1 MFSAVRIWDQ
11 IQWTVDDPTTAS
23 FPGNIPVRMDG
34 VTSGLLVSGKVV
46 DITPYHSSFYSPPP
60 TEASRSGYDSSSGGD
75 SDNEYS
81 ASACR
86 GGQSQNPGTTNGS
99 SQGQGKHINKGRWTK
114 EEDALLKQ
122 LVSSA
127 EQLGTGARWDAIA
140 GHFPDR
146 SDVQCQQRW
155 AKVVNPELVKG
166 PWTKEEDEKVVEL
179 VDRYGPKK
187 WTLIARHLK
196 GRIGKQ
202 CRERWHNHLNPGIK
216 KTAWTEAEDRIIV
229 EAHRRVGNQWAK
241 IAKLLPGR
249 TDNAIKNHWNSTMR
263 RKYETDEGRAV
274 GTRGRGRRKA
284 TESSKQ
290 APCADE
296 DVPNRPKSALTPG
309 DNAQRLT
316 TAQTSHTLD
325 IDQLDWSRAWDSQQ
339 TGQTFQS
346 LLQINDR
353 TQPTDSRLDS
363 PSKRGTVAS
372 SRVKS
377 EPISPFSKYVAA
389 PATRELPISP
399 RGRSSN
405 LTVSLGRYFDLQIQS
420 EAAGSRSSEIRLMP
434 MPDLEELPDHLA
446 EKKSSPPP
454 ILRRRRNA
462 NNLGHRTDTPDSG
475 NQSDY
480 LIMGHQQH
488 QPADSAP
495 STPIKQLPFSPSQFL
510 NSLSPET
517 SWPTASTPKG
527 SSPGPLTTPQ
537 PTGLRR
543 SHNDG
548 NTPRTPTPFKNALA
562 ELERRSG
569 ATTQL
574 PATPS
579 RLDALTEIIKQE
591 TDRESLAGTSTILQD
606 SGYGTIRRR
615 GKENSAPGGKR
626 ARKALCQAWANASQD
641 NSDMSFVVE
650 TPSKSLDTSVLF
662 SPASMALEDSFL
674 TAGTSPVKTSH
685 DFVSVQR
692 KPNAKRAI
700 TFDAFDSPCCILSPL
715 PLRPIKRAK
724 LHLETQWTTVACGRT
739 RDQLEMTRAARTF
752 LSSHGYLPLRPR
764 SLNF

>member
-1 MFSAVRIWDQ
+1 
-11 IQWTVDDPTTAS
+11 
-23 FPGNIPVRMDG
+23 MD
-34 VTSGLLVSGKVV
+34 VVSSRLLLPAKAV
-46 DITPYHSSFYSPPP
+46 DIATYHSSFYSPPP
-60 TEASRSGYDSSSGGD
+60 TEASRSGYDSSSGGE
-75 SDNEYS
+75 SDNEYNII
-81 ASACR
+81 ACR
-86 GGQSQNPGTTNGS
+86 GASNQSQNPNTTNAS
-99 SQGQGKHINKGRWTK
+99 SNGQGKHINKGRWTK
-114 EEDALLKQ
+114 EEDGLLKQ
-122 LVSSA
+122 LVSNA
-127 EQLGTGARWDAIA
+127 EQLGTGLRWDVIA

-179 VDRYGPKK
+179 VERYGPKK

-263 RKYETDEGRAV
+263 RKYETEDGGRPTS
-274 GTRGRGRRKA
+274 TRGRGRRKA
-284 TESSKQ
+284 TESSVLSKE
-290 APCADE
+290 AEEEISGRLKVD
-296 DVPNRPKSALTPG
+296 SA
-309 DNAQRLT
+309 NNENCT
-316 TAQTSHTLD
+316 TVSTMQQQTLG
-325 IDQLDWSRAWDSQQ
+325 IDQLDWSRAWDNQQ
-339 TGQTFQS
+339 NNQTFQG
-346 LLQINDR
+346 LLNLNER
-353 TQPTDSRLDS
+353 PHNNESRVDT
-363 PSKRGTVAS
+363 PSKRGSS
-372 SRVKS
+372 SRVKT
-377 EPISPFSKYVAA
+377 EQISPFTK
-389 PATRELPISP
+389 
-399 RGRSSN
+399 
-405 LTVSLGRYFDLQIQS
+405 YFDMQIQG
-420 EAAGSRSSEIRLMP
+420 EATSSKNSEIRLMP
-434 MPDLEELPDHLA
+434 MPDLEEMPEAIA
-446 EKKSSPPP
+446 EKERSSPPP
-454 ILRRRRNA
+454 ILRRRRNTQV
-462 NNLGHRTDTPDSG
+462 LQQRTEIPENM

-480 LIMGHQQH
+480 LLINQQ
-488 QPADSAP
+488 QQQSGVTTP

-517 SWPTASTPKG
+517 SPWPRASTPKG

-543 SHNDG
+543 SQNDG

-591 TDRESLAGTSTILQD
+591 TDRECLAGTSTILQD
-606 SGYGTIRRR
+606 SGYSTIRRR

-641 NSDMSFVVE
+641 NSEISFVVE

-674 TAGTSPVKTSH
+674 TAGTSP
-685 DFVSVQR
+685 
-692 KPNAKRAI
+692 
-700 TFDAFDSPCCILSPL
+700 
-715 PLRPIKRAK
+715 IK
-724 LHLETQWTTVACGRT
+724 LQLEAQWTTVACGRT
-739 RDQLEMTRAARTF
+739 RDQLEMTRAARRF

>member
-1 MFSAVRIWDQ
+1 MRFARK
-11 IQWTVDDPTTAS
+11 
-23 FPGNIPVRMDG
+23 R
-34 VTSGLLVSGKVV
+34 
-46 DITPYHSSFYSPPP
+46 
-60 TEASRSGYDSSSGGD
+60 SRSGYDSSSGGD

-81 ASACR
+81 GSLCR
-86 GGQSQNPGTTNGS
+86 GATNQSQNPATTNAS
-99 SQGQGKHINKGRWTK
+99 NHGQGKHVNKGRWTK
-114 EEDALLKQ
+114 EEDAVLKQ
-122 LVSSA
+122 LVSNA
-127 EQLGTGARWDAIA
+127 EQLGTGLRWDSIA

-179 VDRYGPKK
+179 VERYGPKK

-263 RKYETDEGRAV
+263 RKYETEEGRSTT
-274 GTRGRGRRKA
+274 GTRGRGRRKVVESTSVPKESLC
-284 TESSKQ
+284 TE
-290 APCADE
+290 E
-296 DVPNRPKSALTPG
+296 DVSVQARLKAASTSTE
-309 DNAQRLT
+309 NATTLT
-316 TAQTSHTLD
+316 TVQAHTLD
-325 IDQLDWSRAWDSQQ
+325 IDQLDWTRAWENQQNSQTYQ
-339 TGQTFQS
+339 GLLS
-346 LLQINDR
+346 LNDR
-353 TQPTDSRLDS
+353 AHNSDSRLNS
-363 PSKRGTVAS
+363 PPKRGSPV
-372 SRVKS
+372 RVKT
-377 EPISPFSKYVAA
+377 EQISPFTK
-389 PATRELPISP
+389 
-399 RGRSSN
+399 
-405 LTVSLGRYFDLQIQS
+405 YFDLQIQG
-420 EAAGSRSSEIRLMP
+420 EATSSRSSEIRLMP
-434 MPDLEELPDHLA
+434 MPDLEEISSSVT
-446 EKKSSPPP
+446 EKERSSPPP
-454 ILRRRRNA
+454 ILRRRKNA
-462 NNLGHRTDTPDSG
+462 LHQRTETPDSG

-480 LIMGHQQH
+480 LIITQQQQHHQHQQ
-488 QPADSAP
+488 QTGDTTP

-517 SWPTASTPKG
+517 SSWPRASTPKG

-543 SHNDG
+543 SQNDG

-591 TDRESLAGTSTILQD
+591 TDRESLAGTSAILQD
-606 SGYGTIRRR
+606 SGYSTIRRR

-626 ARKALCQAWANASQD
+626 ARKALCHAWANASQD
-641 NSDMSFVVE
+641 NSEMSFVVE

-674 TAGTSPVKTSH
+674 TAGTSPVKL
-685 DFVSVQR
+685 Q
-692 KPNAKRAI
+692 
-700 TFDAFDSPCCILSPL
+700 
-715 PLRPIKRAK
+715 
-724 LHLETQWTTVACGRT
+724 LETQWTAVACGRT
-739 RDQLEMTRAARTF
+739 HDQLEMTRAARRF

-764 SLNF
+764 TLNF

>member
-1 MFSAVRIWDQ
+1 MRFAE
-11 IQWTVDDPTTAS
+11 
-23 FPGNIPVRMDG
+23 
-34 VTSGLLVSGKVV
+34 KK
-46 DITPYHSSFYSPPP
+46 
-60 TEASRSGYDSSSGGD
+60 SRSGYDSSSGGE

-81 ASACR
+81 GSSVCR
-86 GGQSQNPGTTNGS
+86 GGGGHQSQNPAATS
-99 SQGQGKHINKGRWTK
+99 ASIQGQGKHINKGRWTK

-122 LVSSA
+122 LVSCA
-127 EQLGTGARWDAIA
+127 EQLGTGLRWDTIA

-179 VDRYGPKK
+179 VERYGPKK

-216 KTAWTEAEDRIIV
+216 KTAWTEAEDRVIV

-263 RKYETDEGRAV
+263 RKYEAEEGKSV
-274 GTRGRGRRKA
+274 TGTRGRGRRKL
-284 TESSKQ
+284 TESSVTSKDTLCTEEDTSGHSRLKAPSTSSENTTTVTTVQ
-290 APCADE
+290 A
-296 DVPNRPKSALTPG
+296 
-309 DNAQRLT
+309 
-316 TAQTSHTLD
+316 HTLD
-325 IDQLDWSRAWDSQQ
+325 IDQLDWSKVWDNQQ
-339 TGQTFQS
+339 NAQTFQS
-346 LLQINDR
+346 LLTLNERTHSND
-353 TQPTDSRLDS
+353 TRLNS
-363 PSKRGTVAS
+363 PSKRGGTS
-372 SRVKS
+372 SVRVKT
-377 EPISPFSKYVAA
+377 EQISPFTKFSC
-389 PATRELPISP
+389 
-399 RGRSSN
+399 
-405 LTVSLGRYFDLQIQS
+405 RYFDLQIQGEPTS
-420 EAAGSRSSEIRLMP
+420 SRTSEIRLMP
-434 MPDLEELPDHLA
+434 MPDLEEISGSMT
-446 EKKSSPPP
+446 EKERSSPPP
-454 ILRRRRNA
+454 ILRRRKNILQQRI
-462 NNLGHRTDTPDSG
+462 DTPDSG

-480 LIMGHQQH
+480 LIITQHPPQQQQH
-488 QPADSAP
+488 HHHAGDTSP

-517 SWPTASTPKG
+517 SSWPRASTPKG

-543 SHNDG
+543 SQNDG

-591 TDRESLAGTSTILQD
+591 TDRESLAGTSGILQD
-606 SGYGTIRRR
+606 SGYGTMRRR

-626 ARKALCQAWANASQD
+626 ARKALCQAWANSSQD
-641 NSDMSFVVE
+641 NSEMSFVVE

-685 DFVSVQR
+685 DFASVQR

-700 TFDAFDSPCCILSPL
+700 TFEALDSPCCILSPL
-715 PLRPIKRAK
+715 PLRPVKRAK
-724 LHLETQWTTVACGRT
+724 LQLEAQWTTVACGRT
-739 RDQLEMTRAARTF
+739 RDQLEMTRAARRF

>member
-1 MFSAVRIWDQ
+1 M
-11 IQWTVDDPTTAS
+11 S
-23 FPGNIPVRMDG
+23 FAKKR
-34 VTSGLLVSGKVV
+34 
-46 DITPYHSSFYSPPP
+46 
-60 TEASRSGYDSSSGGD
+60 SRSGYDSSSGGE

-81 ASACR
+81 GSVCRSAAN
-86 GGQSQNPGTTNGS
+86 QSQNPAGTNANTHAH
-99 SQGQGKHINKGRWTK
+99 GKHINKGRWTK
-114 EEDALLKQ
+114 LEDALLKQ
-122 LVSSA
+122 LVSNA
-127 EQLGTGARWDAIA
+127 EQRGTVLRWDTIA
-140 GHFPDR
+140 DHFTDR

-166 PWTKEEDEKVVEL
+166 PWTKEEDQKVVEL
-179 VDRYGPKK
+179 VERYGPKK

-263 RKYETDEGRAV
+263 RKYEAEEGRSAA
-274 GTRGRGRRKA
+274 GTRGRSRRKTA
-284 TESSKQ
+284 ESSVTSKDTLCVKEEVAGHARLK
-290 APCADE
+290 APSTSNE
-296 DVPNRPKSALTPG
+296 
-309 DNAQRLT
+309 NATILT
-316 TAQTSHTLD
+316 TAQAQTLD
-325 IDQLDWSRAWDSQQ
+325 IDQLDWTRAWENQQ
-339 TGQTFQS
+339 TAQTFQS
-346 LLQINDR
+346 LLNLNER
-353 TQPTDSRLDS
+353 AHSNESRLGS
-363 PSKRGTVAS
+363 PSKREGTS
-372 SRVKS
+372 VKVKT
-377 EPISPFSKYVAA
+377 EQISPFTK
-389 PATRELPISP
+389 
-399 RGRSSN
+399 
-405 LTVSLGRYFDLQIQS
+405 YFDLQIQG
-420 EAAGSRSSEIRLMP
+420 EATSSRSSEIRLMP
-434 MPDLEELPDHLA
+434 MPDLEEMSA
-446 EKKSSPPP
+446 SMTEKERSSPPP
-454 ILRRRRNA
+454 ILRRRRNTQT
-462 NNLGHRTDTPDSG
+462 LQQRTDTPDSG

-480 LIMGHQQH
+480 LIITQQQPQH
-488 QPADSAP
+488 QPQIGDTTP

-517 SWPTASTPKG
+517 SSWPRASTPKG

-543 SHNDG
+543 SQNDG

-591 TDRESLAGTSTILQD
+591 TDRESLAGTSAILQD
-606 SGYGTIRRR
+606 SGYSTIRRR

-641 NSDMSFVVE
+641 NSEMSFVVE

-685 DFVSVQR
+685 DFASVQR
-692 KPNAKRAI
+692 KPSAKRAI

-715 PLRPIKRAK
+715 PLRPVKRAK
-724 LHLETQWTTVACGRT
+724 LQLEAQWTTVACGRT
-739 RDQLEMTRAARTF
+739 RDQLEMTRAARRF

>member
-1 MFSAVRIWDQ
+1 
-11 IQWTVDDPTTAS
+11 
-23 FPGNIPVRMDG
+23 MD
-34 VTSGLLVSGKVV
+34 VVSSGLLVPAKLV
-46 DITPYHSSFYSPPP
+46 DIATYHSSFYSPPP

-81 ASACR
+81 GSVCR
-86 GGQSQNPGTTNGS
+86 GVANQSQNPASTNAS
-99 SQGQGKHINKGRWTK
+99 THGQGKHINKGRWTK

-122 LVSSA
+122 LVSNA
-127 EQLGTGARWDAIA
+127 EQRGTGLRWDAVA

-166 PWTKEEDEKVVEL
+166 PWTKEEDEAVVEL
-179 VDRYGPKK
+179 VERYGPKK

-216 KTAWTEAEDRIIV
+216 KTAWTEVEDRIIV

-263 RKYETDEGRAV
+263 RKYESEEGRSIT
-274 GTRGRGRRKA
+274 GSRGRGRRKA
-284 TESSKQ
+284 TESSSVSKDVG
-290 APCADE
+290 CTDE
-296 DVPNRPKSALTPG
+296 DVSSHGRLKPPSTSNENATSLT
-309 DNAQRLT
+309 NVQ
-316 TAQTSHTLD
+316 AQTLN
-325 IDQLDWSRAWDSQQ
+325 IDQLDWTRAWDNHQQNSQTYQ
-339 TGQTFQS
+339 GLLS
-346 LLQINDR
+346 LNQR
-353 TQPTDSRLDS
+353 THNTDSRLQS
-363 PSKRGTVAS
+363 PSKQGTS
-372 SRVKS
+372 STRVKTES
-377 EPISPFSKYVAA
+377 ISPFTK
-389 PATRELPISP
+389 
-399 RGRSSN
+399 
-405 LTVSLGRYFDLQIQS
+405 YFDLQIQGEPTS
-420 EAAGSRSSEIRLMP
+420 SRSSEIRLMP
-434 MPDLEELPDHLA
+434 MPDLDEISDMA
-446 EKKSSPPP
+446 EKERSSPPP
-454 ILRRRRNA
+454 ILRRRKNT
-462 NNLGHRTDTPDSG
+462 HQQRTGSPDSG

-480 LIMGHQQH
+480 IIITQHQPEQQHHQQQQQQQQQQEEQQQQH
-488 QPADSAP
+488 QQQQQQTGDNTP

-517 SWPTASTPKG
+517 SSWPRASTPKG

-537 PTGLRR
+537 PTGFRR
-543 SHNDG
+543 SQNDG

-591 TDRESLAGTSTILQD
+591 TDRESLAGTSAILQD
-606 SGYGTIRRR
+606 SGYSTIRRR

-641 NSDMSFVVE
+641 NSEMSFVVE

-685 DFVSVQR
+685 DFASVQR

-715 PLRPIKRAK
+715 PLRPVKRAK
-724 LHLETQWTTVACGRT
+724 LEAQWTMVACGRT
-739 RDQLEMTRAARTF
+739 RDQLEMTRAARRF

>member
-1 MFSAVRIWDQ
+1 
-11 IQWTVDDPTTAS
+11 
-23 FPGNIPVRMDG
+23 MD
-34 VTSGLLVSGKVV
+34 VVSSGLLMPAKVV
-46 DITPYHSSFYSPPP
+46 DIATYHSSFYSPPP
-60 TEASRSGYDSSSGGD
+60 TEASRSGYDSSSGGE
-75 SDNEYS
+75 SDNEYN
-81 ASACR
+81 AIACH
-86 GGQSQNPGTTNGS
+86 GANNHSQNPATANAS
-99 SQGQGKHINKGRWTK
+99 NPGQGKHINKGRWTK

-122 LVSSA
+122 LVSNA
-127 EQLGTGARWDAIA
+127 EQLGTGLRWDAIA
-140 GHFPDR
+140 SHFPDR

-179 VDRYGPKK
+179 VERYGPKK

-263 RKYETDEGRAV
+263 RKYETEEGRSTS
-274 GTRGRGRRKA
+274 TRGRGRRKA
-284 TESSKQ
+284 AESSLPSKDNNL
-290 APCADE
+290 CLEE
-296 DVPNRPKSALTPG
+296 DGHGRLKINSTSNENAAALSTVQQNILSV
-309 DNAQRLT
+309 D
-316 TAQTSHTLD
+316 HM
-325 IDQLDWSRAWDSQQ
+325 DWSRAWDNQQ
-339 TGQTFQS
+339 GTQSFQS
-346 LLQINDR
+346 LLNLNER
-353 TQPTDSRLDS
+353 SHNNE
-363 PSKRGTVAS
+363 PSKRGSSS
-372 SRVKS
+372 SRVKT
-377 EPISPFSKYVAA
+377 EQISPFTK
-389 PATRELPISP
+389 
-399 RGRSSN
+399 
-405 LTVSLGRYFDLQIQS
+405 YFDMQIQS
-420 EAAGSRSSEIRLMP
+420 EATSSKSSEIRLMP
-434 MPDLEELPDHLA
+434 MPDLEEMSEAA
-446 EKKSSPPP
+446 EKERSSPPP

-462 NNLGHRTDTPDSG
+462 QILLQRAETSESI
-475 NQSDY
+475 NQSEY
-480 LIMGHQQH
+480 LIITQQ
-488 QPADSAP
+488 PSGVTSP

-517 SWPTASTPKG
+517 SSWPRASTPKG

-543 SHNDG
+543 NQNDG

-591 TDRESLAGTSTILQD
+591 TDREGLAGTSAILQD
-606 SGYGTIRRR
+606 SGYSTIRRR

-626 ARKALCQAWANASQD
+626 ARKALCQAWASQD
-641 NSDMSFVVE
+641 NSEMSFVVE

-674 TAGTSPVKTSH
+674 AGTSPVKNSH
-685 DFVSVQR
+685 DFASVQR

-715 PLRPIKRAK
+715 PLRPAKRAK
-724 LHLETQWTTVACGRT
+724 LQLEAQWTTVACGRT
-739 RDQLEMTRAARTF
+739 RDQLEMTRAARRF
-752 LSSHGYLPLRPR
+752 LSNHGYLPLRPR

>member
-1 MFSAVRIWDQ
+1 MRFVRK
-11 IQWTVDDPTTAS
+11 
-23 FPGNIPVRMDG
+23 R
-34 VTSGLLVSGKVV
+34 
-46 DITPYHSSFYSPPP
+46 
-60 TEASRSGYDSSSGGD
+60 SRSGYDSSSGGD
-75 SDNEYS
+75 SDTEYS
-81 ASACR
+81 GSVCR
-86 GGQSQNPGTTNGS
+86 GATNQSQNPASTNAS
-99 SQGQGKHINKGRWTK
+99 IHGQGKHINKGRWTK

-127 EQLGTGARWDAIA
+127 EQRGTGLRWDAVA

-179 VDRYGPKK
+179 VERYGPKK

-216 KTAWTEAEDRIIV
+216 KTAWTEVEDRIIV

-263 RKYETDEGRAV
+263 RKYEAEEGRSTT
-274 GTRGRGRRKA
+274 GSRGRGRRKA
-284 TESSKQ
+284 TESSVASKDVCVEEDISSHGRVKPSSTSNENATTMTTVQ
-290 APCADE
+290 A
-296 DVPNRPKSALTPG
+296 
-309 DNAQRLT
+309 
-316 TAQTSHTLD
+316 HTLD
-325 IDQLDWSRAWDSQQ
+325 IDQLDWTRAWDNQQ
-339 TGQTFQS
+339 NSHAYQG
-346 LLQINDR
+346 LLNLNER
-353 TQPTDSRLDS
+353 THSSNSRLES
-363 PSKRGTVAS
+363 PVKQGSSS
-372 SRVKS
+372 SRVKT
-377 EPISPFSKYVAA
+377 EPISPFTK
-389 PATRELPISP
+389 
-399 RGRSSN
+399 
-405 LTVSLGRYFDLQIQS
+405 YFDLQIQGEPTS
-420 EAAGSRSSEIRLMP
+420 SRSSEIRLMP
-434 MPDLEELPDHLA
+434 MPDLEEISSNMT
-446 EKKSSPPP
+446 EKERSSPPP
-454 ILRRRRNA
+454 ILRRRRNTQT
-462 NNLGHRTDTPDSG
+462 LQQRTDTPDSG

-480 LIMGHQQH
+480 LIISQQQPEQQH
-488 QPADSAP
+488 QQAGDTTP

-517 SWPTASTPKG
+517 SSWPRASTPKG

-537 PTGLRR
+537 PTGFRR
-543 SHNDG
+543 NQNDG

-591 TDRESLAGTSTILQD
+591 TDRESLAGTSNILQD
-606 SGYGTIRRR
+606 SGYSTIRRR

-626 ARKALCQAWANASQD
+626 ARKALCQAWANTSQD
-641 NSDMSFVVE
+641 NSEMSFVVE

-685 DFVSVQR
+685 DFASVQR

-715 PLRPIKRAK
+715 PLRPVKRAK
-724 LHLETQWTTVACGRT
+724 LQLEAQWTTVACGRT
-739 RDQLEMTRAARTF
+739 RDQLEMTRAARRF

>member
-1 MFSAVRIWDQ
+1 
-11 IQWTVDDPTTAS
+11 
-23 FPGNIPVRMDG
+23 MDG
-34 VTSGLLVSGKVV
+34 LQRGLLMPVKAV
-46 DITPYHSSFYSPPP
+46 DANSYNSSFYSPPP
-60 TEASRSGYDSSSGGD
+60 TEASRSGYDSSSGED
-75 SDNEYS
+75 SENEYGTGVVR
-81 ASACR
+81 ASSS
-86 GGQSQNPGTTNGS
+86 QSQNNPGNANAS

-122 LVSSA
+122 LVSNA
-127 EQLGTGARWDAIA
+127 EQLGNGLRWDNIA
-140 GHFPDR
+140 AHFPDR

-155 AKVVNPELVKG
+155 AKVVNPELIKG

-179 VDRYGPKK
+179 VERYGPKK

-216 KTAWTEAEDRIIV
+216 KTAWTEAEDKIIV

-263 RKYETDEGRAV
+263 RKYEAEEGRSTV

-284 TESSKQ
+284 SETTTTRKDPPSL
-290 APCADE
+290 DE
-296 DVPNRPKSALTPG
+296 DISVGPARPKSTSTNG
-309 DNAQRLT
+309 DDGLILSSSST
-316 TAQTSHTLD
+316 TQSVKVES
-325 IDQLDWSRAWDSQQ
+325 LDWVGAWEQQSGHSYVHHVLEREQTTTNEEQSGTSSSSR
-339 TGQTFQS
+339 
-346 LLQINDR
+346 R
-353 TQPTDSRLDS
+353 TE
-363 PSKRGTVAS
+363 AS
-372 SRVKS
+372 SRVKT
-377 EPISPFSKYVAA
+377 EEISPFTKYFSMELQNETVD
-389 PATRELPISP
+389 TR
-399 RGRSSN
+399 N
-405 LTVSLGRYFDLQIQS
+405 
-420 EAAGSRSSEIRLMP
+420 AEIRLLP
-434 MPDLEELPDHLA
+434 MPDLEETSTHLA
-446 EKKSSPPP
+446 ERERSSPPP

-462 NNLGHRTDTPDSG
+462 PSMPQRTETPDSG

-480 LIMGHQQH
+480 LIMIGQQA
-488 QPADSAP
+488 QNGNTTP

-517 SWPTASTPKG
+517 SSWPRASTPKAG
-527 SSPGPLTTPQ
+527 SPGPLTTPQ

-543 SHNDG
+543 SQNDG

-591 TDRESLAGTSTILQD
+591 TDRESLASTSNILQD
-606 SGYGTIRRR
+606 SGYCTTRRR

-626 ARKALCQAWANASQD
+626 ARKALCQAWANVPHD
-641 NSDMSFVVE
+641 NTDMSFVVE

-674 TAGTSPVKTSH
+674 TAGPSPVKTSH

-700 TFDAFDSPCCILSPL
+700 TFDALDSPCCILSPL
-715 PLRPIKRAK
+715 PLRPVKRAK
-724 LHLETQWTTVACGRT
+724 LHLETQWATVACGRT
-739 RDQLEMTRAARTF
+739 RDQLEMTRAARRF
-752 LSSHGYLPLRPR
+752 LSNHGFLPLRPR

>member
-1 MFSAVRIWDQ
+1 
-11 IQWTVDDPTTAS
+11 
-23 FPGNIPVRMDG
+23 MD
-34 VTSGLLVSGKVV
+34 VVSSGLLMPAKVV
-46 DITPYHSSFYSPPP
+46 DITTYHSSFYSPPP
-60 TEASRSGYDSSSGGD
+60 TEASRSGYDSSSGGE

-81 ASACR
+81 ASVCR
-86 GGQSQNPGTTNGS
+86 GTGNQSQNATASNANS
-99 SQGQGKHINKGRWTK
+99 HGQGKHINKGRWTK

-122 LVSSA
+122 LVSNA
-127 EQLGTGARWDAIA
+127 EQRGTGLRWDAIA

-179 VDRYGPKK
+179 VERYGPKK

-263 RKYETDEGRAV
+263 RKYETDEGRSTT

-284 TESSKQ
+284 VESSVTSKDTL
-290 APCADE
+290 CAEE
-296 DVPNRPKSALTPG
+296 DISA
-309 DNAQRLT
+309 RLK
-316 TAQTSHTLD
+316 AASTSNKNSSTVTSVHTMD
-325 IDQLDWSRAWDSQQ
+325 MDQIDWARAWDNQQ
-339 TGQTFQS
+339 NGQTYQG
-346 LLQINDR
+346 LLGLNER
-353 TQPTDSRLDS
+353 THGNESRIDS
-363 PSKRGTVAS
+363 PSKRGGSVRIKT
-372 SRVKS
+372 
-377 EPISPFSKYVAA
+377 EPISAFTK
-389 PATRELPISP
+389 
-399 RGRSSN
+399 
-405 LTVSLGRYFDLQIQS
+405 YFDMQMQG
-420 EAAGSRSSEIRLMP
+420 EATSSKSTEIRLMP
-434 MPDLEELPDHLA
+434 MPDLEEISNSMT
-446 EKKSSPPP
+446 EKERSSPPP
-454 ILRRRRNA
+454 ILRRRRNTQT
-462 NNLGHRTDTPDSG
+462 LQQRTDTPDSG
-475 NQSDY
+475 SQSEY
-480 LIMGHQQH
+480 LIISQQQEE
-488 QPADSAP
+488 QPADNTP

-517 SWPTASTPKG
+517 SSWPRASTPKG

-537 PTGLRR
+537 PSGLRR
-543 SHNDG
+543 SQNDG

-641 NSDMSFVVE
+641 NSEMSFVVE

-662 SPASMALEDSFL
+662 SPASMALEDNFL

-685 DFVSVQR
+685 DFASVQR

-715 PLRPIKRAK
+715 PLRPVKRAK
-724 LHLETQWTTVACGRT
+724 LHLEAQWTTVACGRT
-739 RDQLEMTRAARTF
+739 RDQLEMTQAARRF

>member
-1 MFSAVRIWDQ
+1 
-11 IQWTVDDPTTAS
+11 
-23 FPGNIPVRMDG
+23 MD
-34 VTSGLLVSGKVV
+34 VVSNGLLVPAKVL
-46 DITPYHSSFYSPPP
+46 DIGAYHSSFYSPPP

-81 ASACR
+81 GIVCR
-86 GGQSQNPGTTNGS
+86 GAANQSQNPAATNANA
-99 SQGQGKHINKGRWTK
+99 QGQGKHINKGRWTK
-114 EEDALLKQ
+114 LEDSLLKQ
-122 LVSSA
+122 LVSSV
-127 EQLGTGARWDAIA
+127 EQRGAVLRWDTIA
-140 GHFPDR
+140 GHFTDR

-179 VDRYGPKK
+179 VERYGPKK

-263 RKYETDEGRAV
+263 RKYETEEGRSAT
-274 GTRGRGRRKA
+274 GTRGRSRRKA
-284 TESSKQ
+284 TEPPTAAKD
-290 APCADE
+290 PVCTKE
-296 DVPNRPKSALTPG
+296 DVSSGQARLKTSSTSNE
-309 DNAQRLT
+309 NAT
-316 TAQTSHTLD
+316 TIPTTVQTSHTLD
-325 IDQLDWSRAWDSQQ
+325 IDQLDWARAWENQQ
-339 TGQTFQS
+339 NVQTFQG
-346 LLQINDR
+346 LLNLNDR
-353 TQPTDSRLDS
+353 THSTDSRLDS
-363 PSKRGTVAS
+363 PSKRAS
-372 SRVKS
+372 SSVKVKT
-377 EPISPFSKYVAA
+377 EQISPFTK
-389 PATRELPISP
+389 
-399 RGRSSN
+399 
-405 LTVSLGRYFDLQIQS
+405 YFDLQIQG
-420 EAAGSRSSEIRLMP
+420 EAANSRNSEIRLMP
-434 MPDLEELPDHLA
+434 MPDLEDMSGSMT
-446 EKKSSPPP
+446 EKERSSPPP
-454 ILRRRRNA
+454 ILRRRRNTHT
-462 NNLGHRTDTPDSG
+462 LQQRTDTPDSG

-480 LIMGHQQH
+480 LIITQQQPQQQH
-488 QPADSAP
+488 QTGDAAP

-517 SWPTASTPKG
+517 SSWPRASTPKA

-543 SHNDG
+543 SQNDG

-606 SGYGTIRRR
+606 SGYSTIRRR

-641 NSDMSFVVE
+641 NSEMSFVVE

-685 DFVSVQR
+685 DFASVQR

-700 TFDAFDSPCCILSPL
+700 TFDAFDSPCCIISPL
-715 PLRPIKRAK
+715 PLRPAKRAK
-724 LHLETQWTTVACGRT
+724 LEAQWTTVACGRT
-739 RDQLEMTRAARTF
+739 RDQLEMTRAARRF

-764 SLNF
+764 FLNF

>member
-1 MFSAVRIWDQ
+1 MRFAEKR
-11 IQWTVDDPTTAS
+11 
-23 FPGNIPVRMDG
+23 
-34 VTSGLLVSGKVV
+34 
-46 DITPYHSSFYSPPP
+46 
-60 TEASRSGYDSSSGGD
+60 SRSGYDSSSGGD
-75 SDNEYS
+75 SDIEYS
-81 ASACR
+81 GSVCR
-86 GGQSQNPGTTNGS
+86 GAASQSQNPAATNAGA
-99 SQGQGKHINKGRWTK
+99 QGQGKHINKGRWTK
-114 EEDALLKQ
+114 LEDALLKQ
-122 LVSSA
+122 LVGSV
-127 EQLGTGARWDAIA
+127 EQRGTVLRWDTIA
-140 GHFPDR
+140 AHFTDR

-179 VDRYGPKK
+179 VERYGPKK

-263 RKYETDEGRAV
+263 RKYEAEEGRSTT
-274 GTRGRGRRKA
+274 GTRGRSRRKA
-284 TESSKQ
+284 TEPSSAAPKQ
-290 APCADE
+290 DTLCAKD
-296 DVPNRPKSALTPG
+296 DVSGHARLKLPSTSNENATTIQPTVQASNAL
-309 DNAQRLT
+309 DM
-316 TAQTSHTLD
+316 
-325 IDQLDWSRAWDSQQ
+325 DQVDWTRAWENHQN
-339 TGQTFQS
+339 TQTFQG
-346 LLQINDR
+346 LLNLNDR
-353 TQPTDSRLDS
+353 STHNADSRLDS
-363 PSKRGTVAS
+363 PSKRAS
-372 SRVKS
+372 SSVKVKT
-377 EPISPFSKYVAA
+377 EPISPFTKF
-389 PATRELPISP
+389 
-399 RGRSSN
+399 
-405 LTVSLGRYFDLQIQS
+405 FDLQIQG
-420 EAAGSRSSEIRLMP
+420 EAANSRNSEIRLMP
-434 MPDLEELPDHLA
+434 MPDLDEISSSMA
-446 EKKSSPPP
+446 EKERSSPPP
-454 ILRRRRNA
+454 ILRRRRNTQT
-462 NNLGHRTDTPDSG
+462 LQQRTDTPDSG

-480 LIMGHQQH
+480 LIITQQQPQQH
-488 QPADSAP
+488 QQQTDDTTP

-517 SWPTASTPKG
+517 SSWPRASTPKA

-543 SHNDG
+543 SQNDG

-606 SGYGTIRRR
+606 SGYSTIRRR

-641 NSDMSFVVE
+641 NSEISFVVE

-685 DFVSVQR
+685 DFASVQR

-700 TFDAFDSPCCILSPL
+700 TFEAFDSPCCIISPL
-715 PLRPIKRAK
+715 PLRPVKRPK
-724 LHLETQWTTVACGRT
+724 LQLEAQWTTVACGRT
-739 RDQLEMTRAARTF
+739 RDQLDMTRAARRF

-764 SLNF
+764 FLNF

>member
-1 MFSAVRIWDQ
+1 MVYLCQRRSWILLLIIHLFILRHLQKHRDLDTILVAAENLTMNTMLLHVVELILNLKIRTQ
-11 IQWTVDDPTTAS
+11 TAS
-23 FPGNIPVRMDG
+23 
-34 VTSGLLVSGKVV
+34 S
-46 DITPYHSSFYSPPP
+46 H
-60 TEASRSGYDSSSGGD
+60 
-75 SDNEYS
+75 
-81 ASACR
+81 
-86 GGQSQNPGTTNGS
+86 
-99 SQGQGKHINKGRWTK
+99 GQGKHINKGRWTK
-114 EEDALLKQ
+114 EEDAVLKQ
-122 LVSSA
+122 LVSNA
-127 EQLGTGARWDAIA
+127 EQLGTGLRWDAIA
-140 GHFPDR
+140 SHFPDR

-179 VDRYGPKK
+179 VERYGPKK

-263 RKYETDEGRAV
+263 RKYETEEGRSTS
-274 GTRGRGRRKA
+274 TRGRGRRKA
-284 TESSKQ
+284 IEASVSSKDNI
-290 APCADE
+290 CSEE
-296 DVPNRPKSALTPG
+296 DISSQNCLKSTNN
-309 DNAQRLT
+309 DNASTLT
-316 TAQTSHTLD
+316 NVQPHTLG
-325 IDQLDWSRAWDSQQ
+325 IDQLQWTRTWDNQQ
-339 TGQTFQS
+339 NSQTFQG
-346 LLQINDR
+346 LLNLNER
-353 TQPTDSRLDS
+353 SHNNESRLNS
-363 PSKRGTVAS
+363 PSKTGNS
-372 SRVKS
+372 FSRVKTAQM
-377 EPISPFSKYVAA
+377 SPFTK
-389 PATRELPISP
+389 
-399 RGRSSN
+399 
-405 LTVSLGRYFDLQIQS
+405 YFDLQIQG
-420 EAAGSRSSEIRLMP
+420 EATSSKNSEIRLMP
-434 MPDLEELPDHLA
+434 MPDLEEIPGTVT
-446 EKKSSPPP
+446 EKERSSPPP
-454 ILRRRRNA
+454 ILRRRKNIQI
-462 NNLGHRTDTPDSG
+462 LQQRTDTPDNV

-480 LIMGHQQH
+480 LIINQQE
-488 QPADSAP
+488 QQTGETTP

-517 SWPTASTPKG
+517 SSWPRASTPKG

-543 SHNDG
+543 SQNDG

-591 TDRESLAGTSTILQD
+591 TDRESLVGTSTILQD
-606 SGYGTIRRR
+606 SGYSTIRRR

-626 ARKALCQAWANASQD
+626 ARKALSQAWANASQD
-641 NSDMSFVVE
+641 NSEMSFVVE

-674 TAGTSPVKTSH
+674 TAGTSPIKTSH

-715 PLRPIKRAK
+715 PLRPVKRAK
-724 LHLETQWTTVACGRT
+724 VHLEAQWATVACGRT
-739 RDQLEMTRAARTF
+739 RDQLEMTRAARRF

>member
-1 MFSAVRIWDQ
+1 
-11 IQWTVDDPTTAS
+11 
-23 FPGNIPVRMDG
+23 MD
-34 VTSGLLVSGKVV
+34 VVSSGLLMPAKVV
-46 DITPYHSSFYSPPP
+46 DIATYHSSFYSPPP
-60 TEASRSGYDSSSGGD
+60 TEASRSGYDSSSGGE
-75 SDNEYS
+75 SDNEYNVI
-81 ASACR
+81 ACR
-86 GGQSQNPGTTNGS
+86 GASNQSQNPNATNAS
-99 SQGQGKHINKGRWTK
+99 SIGQGKHINKGRWTK
-114 EEDALLKQ
+114 EEDGLLKQ

-127 EQLGTGARWDAIA
+127 EQLGTGLRWDVIA

-179 VDRYGPKK
+179 VERYGPKK

-263 RKYETDEGRAV
+263 RKYETEDGGRPTS
-274 GTRGRGRRKA
+274 TRGRGRRKA
-284 TESSKQ
+284 TESSVLSKE
-290 APCADE
+290 AE
-296 DVPNRPKSALTPG
+296 EEISG
-309 DNAQRLT
+309 HSRLQVDSTNNENST
-316 TAQTSHTLD
+316 TVSTMQQHTLG
-325 IDQLDWSRAWDSQQ
+325 IDQLDWSRAWDNQQ
-339 TGQTFQS
+339 NNQTFQG
-346 LLQINDR
+346 LLNLNER
-353 TQPTDSRLDS
+353 PHNNESRVDT
-363 PSKRGTVAS
+363 PSKRGSS
-372 SRVKS
+372 SRVKT
-377 EPISPFSKYVAA
+377 EQISPFTK
-389 PATRELPISP
+389 
-399 RGRSSN
+399 
-405 LTVSLGRYFDLQIQS
+405 YFDMQIQG
-420 EAAGSRSSEIRLMP
+420 EATSSKNSEIRLMP
-434 MPDLEELPDHLA
+434 MPDLEEMPEIA
-446 EKKSSPPP
+446 EKERSSPPP
-454 ILRRRRNA
+454 ILRRRRNTQV
-462 NNLGHRTDTPDSG
+462 LQQRTEIPENM
-475 NQSDY
+475 NQPDY
-480 LIMGHQQH
+480 LLISQQ
-488 QPADSAP
+488 QQQSSVTTP

-517 SWPTASTPKG
+517 SPWPRASTPKG

-543 SHNDG
+543 SQNDG

-641 NSDMSFVVE
+641 NSEISFVVE

-674 TAGTSPVKTSH
+674 TAGTSPVKL
-685 DFVSVQR
+685 Q
-692 KPNAKRAI
+692 
-700 TFDAFDSPCCILSPL
+700 
-715 PLRPIKRAK
+715 
-724 LHLETQWTTVACGRT
+724 LEAQWTTVACGRT
-739 RDQLEMTRAARTF
+739 RDQLEMTRAARRF